1 MKSDYPRLFAPGR
14 IGSLEL
20 KNRIVIP
27 AMELAF
33 GDEKCR
39 LNDRMRGYY
48 EARAKGGAGLI
59 MVSGMAIGADMCGI
73 TVPGQIVLN
82 NEKAVSELKE
92 LADMFHSYD
101 CKVFA
106 QILHPGR
113 QGQPIFNNNETP
125 VAPSAIPEGPGYPVP
140 RELSTEEV
148 QLIISRFIRSAEL
161 ALSAGVDGIEIHAA
175 HGYLP
180 YQFMAKRANKR
191 TDQYGG
197 SFENRMRFITEIAEG
212 VNKFKGDK
220 VLSIR
225 FNGTDWHPVEEGGMS
240 VEDGVEVAKYLEK
253 IGFDCLNV
261 SGGSYSTLIRADEGY
276 LYPEACRNWVK
287 AITEAV
293 NVPVISVNHIKS
305 PELAEKTL
313 EDGVCDFLALARA
326 NIADPNYVNKLAEG
340 REDHI
345 RRCIGC
351 CQCLQSTMD
360 GHAAYCSMNPCMGR
374 EYLYNEK
381 TFKPT
386 GNGRHVVVLG
396 GGPGGLMAAIT
407 AAQRGFKV
415 TLLDDSDSL
424 GGSMKLAS
432 KGTGK
437 DKVAKSLKNLI
448 NDAEELGV
456 TFCLNTNVEDV
467 ETIKALNPYAVVVAT
482 GGNSICPNIPGIN
495 GANVTSAHE
504 VLRTL
509 ETNPLTGKTIALVG
523 TGMTGIETADL
534 LMRKGN
540 QMELFDM
547 IEEPAAGV
555 PMWNRFAFVG
565 ALQEGG
571 AHFHMQ
577 NKLLE
582 ITENSV
588 ITENIATG
596 EKAETSCDLVVL
608 SLGVTPKDE
617 LYKKLSGEFD
627 KVFNVGDSAGGG
639 KIMDA
644 TREAFMAMWD
654 LD

>member
-1 MKSDYPRLFAPGR
+1 MNNKSPKLFAPGK
-14 IGSLEL
+14 IGNLEL
-20 KNRIVIP
+20 KNRVVIP

-33 GDEKCR
+33 GDETNL

-48 EARAKGGAGLI
+48 EARAKGGAGLMMI
-59 MVSGMAIGADMCGI
+59 SGMAVGSDMCGI
-73 TVPGQIVLN
+73 TVPGQIVLD
-82 NEKAVSELKE
+82 NEKAVEGLRE
-92 LADMFHSYD
+92 MAEMFHSYD
-101 CKVFA
+101 CKTFA

-140 RELSTEEV
+140 RELTTEEV
-148 QLIISRFIRSAEL
+148 QLLISRFINSAKL

-180 YQFMAKRANKR
+180 YQFMAKRANHR

-197 SFENRMRFITEIAEG
+197 SFENRMRFLTEIAEG
-212 VNKFKGDK
+212 IKEFKGDK

-261 SGGSYSTLIRADEGY
+261 SGGSYSTLVLADEGY

-287 AITEAV
+287 EITDAV
-293 NVPVISVNHIKS
+293 NIPVISVNHVKS
-305 PELAEKTL
+305 PEVAEKTL
-313 EDGVCDFLALARA
+313 EDGVCDFIALARA
-326 NIADPNYVNKLAEG
+326 NIADPEYVNKIAAG

-374 EYLYNEK
+374 EYIYNDS
-381 TFKPT
+381 TFKAT
-386 GNGRHVVVLG
+386 GDGRQVVVLG
-396 GGPGGLMAAIT
+396 GGPGGLMASIT
-407 AAQRGFKV
+407 AARRGFKV
-415 TLLDDSDSL
+415 TLIDDTDSL
-424 GGSMKLAS
+424 GGSMRLAS

-437 DKVAKSLKNLI
+437 DKVAKSLKTLI
-448 NDAEELGV
+448 NDVEELGV
-456 TFCLNTNVEDV
+456 DVRLNQDVTDV
-467 ETIKALNPYAVVVAT
+467 ETIRELKPYAVVVAT
-482 GGNSICPNIPGIN
+482 GGNSIHPNIPGID
-495 GANVTSAHE
+495 GANVTTSHD

-509 ETNPLTGKTIALVG
+509 EEKPVEGKKIALIG
-523 TGMTGIETADL
+523 TGMTGIETAEL
-534 LMRKGN
+534 LMRRGN

-547 IEEPAAGV
+547 IEEPAASV

-565 ALQEGG
+565 ALNEGG

-577 NKLLE
+577 SKLLE
-582 ITENSV
+582 ITDHSV
-588 ITENIATG
+588 ITENVKTG
-596 EKAETSCDLVVL
+596 EKTETECDLVVL
-608 SLGVTPKDE
+608 SLGVTPKDDI
-617 LYKKLSGEFD
+617 YKKLSGEFD

>member
-1 MKSDYPRLFAPGR
+1 MNAKYPNLFKPGK
-14 IGSLEL
+14 IGNLEL
-20 KNRIVIP
+20 KNRVVIP

-33 GDEKCR
+33 GDETNL
-39 LNDRMRGYY
+39 LNDRMRAYY
-48 EARAKGGAGLI
+48 EARAKGGAGLMMI
-59 MVSGMAIGADMCGI
+59 SGMAVGADLCGI
-73 TVPGQIVLN
+73 TVPGQIILN
-82 NEKAVSELKE
+82 NEKAVEGLRE
-92 LADMFHSYD
+92 VAEIFHAND
-101 CKVFA
+101 CKTFA

-140 RELSTEEV
+140 RELTTEEV
-148 QLIISRFIRSAEL
+148 QILIQRFIRSAEL

-180 YQFMAKRANKR
+180 YQFMAPRANKR

-197 SFENRMRFITEIAEG
+197 SFENRMRFLAEIAEG
-212 VNKFKGDK
+212 IKKFKGDK

-225 FNGTDWHPVEEGGMS
+225 VNGTDWHPVEEGGMS
-240 VEDGVEVAKYLEK
+240 VEDGIEVAKYLEK
-253 IGFDCLNV
+253 IGFDCLNI
-261 SGGSYSTLIRADEGY
+261 SGGSYSTLVLADEGY
-276 LYPEACRNWVK
+276 LYPEGCRNWVK
-287 AITEAV
+287 EITDAVSIPVIAV
-293 NVPVISVNHIKS
+293 NHVKS
-305 PELAEKTL
+305 PEVAEKTL
-313 EDGVCDFLALARA
+313 ADGVCDFIALSRA
-326 NIADPNYVNKLAEG
+326 HIADPQYVNKIAAG

-381 TFKPT
+381 TFKKT
-386 GNGRHVVVLG
+386 GDGRHVVVLG
-396 GGPGGLMAAIT
+396 GGPGGLMASIT

-448 NDAEELGV
+448 NDVEELGV
-456 TFCLNTNVEDV
+456 DVRLNTDVEDV
-467 ETIKALNPYAVVVAT
+467 ETIKALKPYAIVVAT
-482 GGNSICPNIPGIN
+482 GGNSIHPPIPGID
-495 GANVTSAHE
+495 GANVTTAHD

-509 ETNPLTGKTIALVG
+509 ETNPVEGKTIALIG

-534 LMRKGN
+534 LMRCGN

-547 IEEPAAGV
+547 IEEPAASV

-565 ALQEGG
+565 ALKDGG
-571 AHFHMQ
+571 ANFHMQ

-582 ITENSV
+582 ITPNSV

-596 EKAETSCDLVVL
+596 EKSETACDLVVL
-608 SLGVTPKDE
+608 SLGVTPKDD
-617 LYKKLSGEFD
+617 LYKKLSAEFD

-644 TREAFMAMWD
+644 TREAFFAMWD